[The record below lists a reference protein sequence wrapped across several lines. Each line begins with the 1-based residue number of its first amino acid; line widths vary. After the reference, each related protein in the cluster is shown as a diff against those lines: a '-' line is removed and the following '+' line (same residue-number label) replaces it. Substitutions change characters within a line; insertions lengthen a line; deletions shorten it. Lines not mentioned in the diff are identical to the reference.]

1 MCGRWKMGLFQPLS
15 IASHDMLIVRER
27 TELINARTDARTR
40 AGRVALVPTMGN
52 LHDGHLSL
60 VDAARAKCEEV
71 WVSLFVNPLQFGQ
84 GEDFDTYPRTFD
96 EDVAKLESAGATLLF
111 APSVAEM
118 YPGGVE
124 SPTRVSLP
132 PLAGELCGQHR
143 PGHFDGACTVVLK
156 LFNLTGAAY
165 ACFGE
170 KDYQQLTLIK
180 RMIVDLNLAIEIV
193 PVPTM
198 RESDGLAMSS
208 RNAYLDGAARR
219 KAPSLYAELT
229 AVKHQLEAG
238 CRDFAALEQAAM
250 QSLEADGW
258 APDYVAIRG
267 SELQEPEGLDELRV
281 LGAARLGATRLIDNV
296 KAGLAG

>member
-1 MCGRWKMGLFQPLS
+1 
-15 IASHDMLIVRER
+15 MLIVRGGAG
-27 TELINARTDARTR
+27 LLNARTR
-40 AGRVALVPTMGN
+40 ADKIALVPTMGN
-52 LHDGHLSL
+52 LHAGHLAL
-60 VDAARAKCEEV
+60 VEAARAKSDDV

-96 EDVAKLESAGATLLF
+96 EDVAQLESAGATLLF

-132 PLAGELCGQHR
+132 PLASELCGRHR

-180 RMIVDLNLAIEIV
+180 RMVVDLNLGVEIV
-193 PVPTM
+193 PVATM
-198 RESDGLAMSS
+198 REHDGLAMSS
-208 RNAYLDGAARR
+208 RNAYLDSNARR
-219 KAPSLYAELT
+219 KAPSLYAEL
-229 AVKHQLEAG
+229 AAIRHQLEAG
-238 CRDFAALEQAAM
+238 RRDFAALEQAAM
-250 QSLEADGW
+250 TSLEADGW
-258 APDYVAIRG
+258 VPDYVAIRG
-267 SELQEPEGLDELRV
+267 AELQSPDGLEEFRV

-296 KAGLAG
+296 KTGLSP

>member
-1 MCGRWKMGLFQPLS
+1 M
-15 IASHDMLIVRER
+15 A
-27 TELINARTDARTR
+27 DAR
-40 AGRVALVPTMGN
+40 AASGKVALVPTMGN

-60 VDAARAKCEEV
+60 VEAAKRYARDV

-96 EDVAKLESAGATLLF
+96 EDVAKLEAAGATLLF
-111 APSVAEM
+111 APSVAQM

-132 PLAGELCGQHR
+132 PMATELCGQHR

-180 RMIVDLNLAIEIV
+180 RMVLDLNLDIEIV

-198 RESDGLAMSS
+198 RTSDGLAMSS
-208 RNAYLDGAARR
+208 RNAYLDKNERR
-219 KAPSLYAELT
+219 KAPALYVELT
-229 AVKHQLEAG
+229 AIKRHLENGRRDFSTLEDAAMKALEAG
-238 CRDFAALEQAAM
+238 
-250 QSLEADGW
+250 GW
-258 APDYVAIRG
+258 KPDYVAIRG
-267 SELQEPEGLDELRV
+267 SELEAPEGVDHFRV
-281 LGAARLGATRLIDNV
+281 LGAAKLGKTRLIDNV
-296 KAGLAG
+296 SAGLPAS

>member
-1 MCGRWKMGLFQPLS
+1 MCRRWRPGLFQHLS
-15 IASHDMLIVRER
+15 TVLPEMLIERER
-27 TELINARTDARTR
+27 KGLVKARTR
-40 AGRVALVPTMGN
+40 AGKIALVPTMGN

-60 VDAARAKCEEV
+60 VDAARGKSDEV

-84 GEDFDTYPRTFD
+84 GEDFGTYPRTFD
-96 EDVAKLESAGATLLF
+96 EDVAKLEDAGATLLF
-111 APSVAEM
+111 APSVSEM

-132 PLAGELCGQHR
+132 PLAADLCGRYR

-180 RMIVDLNLAIEIV
+180 RMVLDLNLAIEIV
-193 PVPTM
+193 SVPTM
-198 RESDGLAMSS
+198 RENDGLAMSS
-208 RNAYLDGAARR
+208 RNTYLDGAPRR
-219 KAPSLYAELT
+219 QAPSLYVELT
-229 AVKHQLEAG
+229 AIKHQLEAG
-238 CRDFAALEQAAM
+238 RRDFAALERAAM
-250 QSLEADGW
+250 KSLEADGW

-267 SELQEPEGLDELRV
+267 GELQAPEDLDELRV

-296 KAGLAG
+296 KAVLAA